1 MVIPDQVA
9 VWIDRCQ
16 RNIEK
21 MQENGIDAA
30 TFRQQYMILS
40 TIMKVADSDAYFTGT
55 QYVFPN
61 QRK

>member
-30 TFRQQYMILS
+30 AFRQQYMILS
-40 TIMKVADSDAYFTGT
+40 TIMKVADNDAYFAGT
-55 QYVFPN
+55 QYVFPT